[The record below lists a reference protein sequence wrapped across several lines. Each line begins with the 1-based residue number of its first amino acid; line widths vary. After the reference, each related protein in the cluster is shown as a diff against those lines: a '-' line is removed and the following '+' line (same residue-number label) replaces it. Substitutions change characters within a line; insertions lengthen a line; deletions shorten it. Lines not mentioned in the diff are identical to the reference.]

1 MTNKER
7 LAAGTLLE
15 LLTTVKTQK
24 SEPRKREGQN
34 TGKD

>member
-1 MTNKER
+1 MMNEER
-7 LAAGTLLE
+7 FAAGTVLE

-24 SEPRKREGQN
+24 LEQRKREGQN